1 MARQKVVNGVYSDL
15 TAEEEAELD
24 ARAEAADLDLG
35 QIRSQRNV
43 YLDRT
48 DRTQIADFPLGSDSL
63 ADWQAYRQ
71 ELRDYMAAQTR
82 ISTQTAWPKSP
93 PITTAGAD
101 AYQPAYDA
109 EIAKEGSGVVKA
121 TAAAEGAQQSAES
134 SAGYPGPGI

>member
-1 MARQKVVNGVYSDL
+1 MPRYKIVDNVRIEL

-24 ARAEAADLDLG
+24 AMAETADLDVASL
-35 QIRSQRNV
+35 RPQRNS

-48 DRTQIADFPLGSDSL
+48 DRTQIGDWPLGVHTIEE
-63 ADWQAYRQ
+63 WQAYRQ

-93 PITTAGAD
+93 PVATAGTA

-121 TAAAEGAQQSAES
+121 TAAGEAARTTAEQA
-134 SAGYPGPGI
+134 AGYPGPGI